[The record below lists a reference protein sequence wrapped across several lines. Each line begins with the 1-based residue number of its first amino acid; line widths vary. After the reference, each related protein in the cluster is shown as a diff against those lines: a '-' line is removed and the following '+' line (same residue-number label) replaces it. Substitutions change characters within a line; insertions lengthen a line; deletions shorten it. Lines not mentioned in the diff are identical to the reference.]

1 VTADW
6 LQPASGGLMALV
18 EQQDSATGEEALLAA
33 GREDLVGYAS
43 QHLLEPVFPVD
54 VDAARRTFEEL
65 LPDGIVYSP
74 DEPVPP
80 KLAALPASELRT
92 ILVDAVVFARDLRS
106 GRPRSS
112 FDVTA
117 LCSGGELRLIFVA
130 DPKARRAARGRW
142 RHLVTALNVRGAI
155 GGVRVPAHPARLGRP
170 AFLRA

>member
-1 VTADW
+1 VTVDW
-6 LQPASGGLMALV
+6 LQPASGGLMAAV
-18 EQQDSATGEEALLAA
+18 EERECATGEEALLAA
-33 GREDLVGYAS
+33 GRGKLVGYAS

-54 VDAARRTFEEL
+54 VEAARRTFEEL
-65 LPDGIVYSP
+65 FPHGIVYSP
-74 DEPVPP
+74 DEPVPE

-92 ILVDAVVFARDLRS
+92 ILLDAVVFARDLRG

-130 DPKARRAARGRW
+130 DPKGRRYARGRW

-155 GGVRVPAHPARLGRP
+155 GGVRVPAHPARIGRL